1 MDSLTEFASGS
12 SVSTLTAL
20 AITSVSTP
28 EPDEVAAPVLVPV
41 PAGVAGPLQA
51 ATTPIARAVRPAL
64 SIRVLVGRDIAAPL
78 SSIVD
83 NLALTLKMCRR
94 AVNPPGFVRY
104 SIFTGR
110 REGVPVFLPALRP
123 SGTLTRPTDS
133 RTIVD
138 CRQSIR
144 CPGGQPGVRAG
155 QLSERGRMTS
165 DRVHVLVASP

>member
-28 EPDEVAAPVLVPV
+28 DPDEVAAPVLVPV
-41 PAGVAGPLQA
+41 PDGVAGPLQA

-64 SIRVLVGRDIAAPL
+64 SIRVLMVRDITPPL

-104 SIFTGR
+104 SNFTGR
-110 REGVPVFLPALRP
+110 YRGVPVFRPALRP
-123 SGTLTRPTDS
+123 SGTLTGSADS

-138 CRQSIR
+138 CRQSIW
-144 CPGGQPGVRAG
+144 CPAG
-155 QLSERGRMTS
+155 QL
-165 DRVHVLVASP
+165 

>member
-51 ATTPIARAVRPAL
+51 ATTPMARAVRPAL
-64 SIRVLVGRDIAAPL
+64 SMRVLVVRDIAAPL

-83 NLALTLKMCRR
+83 NLALTLKMCCR

-110 REGVPVFLPALRP
+110 HQCVPVFPPALRP

-138 CRQSIR
+138 CRQSFR
-144 CPGGQPGVRAG
+144 CPGRAAQRTPVPGPDGSANEDG
-155 QLSERGRMTS
+155 
-165 DRVHVLVASP
+165 

>member
-28 EPDEVAAPVLVPV
+28 EPDEVAAAPVLVPV

-94 AVNPPGFVRY
+94 AVNPPGF
-104 SIFTGR
+104 
-110 REGVPVFLPALRP
+110 
-123 SGTLTRPTDS
+123 
-133 RTIVD
+133 
-138 CRQSIR
+138 
-144 CPGGQPGVRAG
+144 
-155 QLSERGRMTS
+155 
-165 DRVHVLVASP
+165 

>member
-51 ATTPIARAVRPAL
+51 ATTPIARVARPVL
-64 SIRVLVGRDIAAPL
+64 SIRVLVARDIAAPL

-110 REGVPVFLPALRP
+110 HVGVPVLWPAPGP
-123 SGTLTRPTDS
+123 SSALTGRAYS

-138 CRQSIR
+138 
-144 CPGGQPGVRAG
+144 
-155 QLSERGRMTS
+155 
-165 DRVHVLVASP
+165 

>member
-51 ATTPIARAVRPAL
+51 ATTPITRTARPAL
-64 SIRVLVGRDIAAPL
+64 SIRDRVARDIAAPL

-83 NLALTLKMCRR
+83 NLALTLKMHCR
-94 AVNPPGFVRY
+94 AVNPPGIVCY
-104 SIFTGR
+104 MIFTGR
-110 REGVPVFLPALRP
+110 YVVVPASFLLLA
-123 SGTLTRPTDS
+123 D
-133 RTIVD
+133 
-138 CRQSIR
+138 
-144 CPGGQPGVRAG
+144 
-155 QLSERGRMTS
+155 
-165 DRVHVLVASP
+165 